1 MLTELQLVGE
11 SKLTVAIALELAL
24 FFDDDTD
31 PDVCDTYLYVAL
43 TVSLSALGLFIRVY
57 AVAVV

>member
-11 SKLTVAIALELAL
+11 SNLTVAIALELAL

-31 PDVCDTYLYVAL
+31 PVVRDTYLYVAL
-43 TVSLSALGLFIRVY
+43 TVRLSALGLFILVY